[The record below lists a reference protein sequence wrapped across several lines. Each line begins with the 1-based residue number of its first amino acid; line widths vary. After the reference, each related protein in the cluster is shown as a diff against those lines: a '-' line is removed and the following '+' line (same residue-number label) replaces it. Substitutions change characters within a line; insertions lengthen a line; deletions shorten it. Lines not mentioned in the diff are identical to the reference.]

1 MRVWHQSLTAL
12 DKLPGY
18 AEALRNH
25 FEAIAPDATVDLHG
39 VKAGTYPSRYPG
51 RRIASP
57 YLQGLQ
63 REQFVR
69 AALAAEGESYDALMI
84 ATIPDLALEECRS
97 VVDLPVVGF
106 GQASMLAAG
115 FLGDKVGVVSFDG
128 SGLEPQLR
136 RNAAKYGLSE
146 RLGPV
151 VTITA
156 TFDDIVDAL
165 SGTKSPDPVV
175 EAFMIGAEEAI
186 DRGADV
192 LIPGAGPLNLLIARL
207 GLSRA
212 GEVPVVDS
220 LHCAIEACQM
230 LVSFRGRKVTPTR
243 NGFFWRRAADEDVR
257 AARDLYGMG

>member
-1 MRVWHQSLTAL
+1 MRIWHQSLTAL
-12 DKLPGY
+12 DKLSGY
-18 AEALRNH
+18 ADALRNH
-25 FEAIAPDATVDLHG
+25 FVVMAPDVTVDLHG
-39 VKAGTYPSRYPG
+39 VKPGTYPSRYPG

-63 REQFVR
+63 RDQFVR
-69 AALAAEGESYDALMI
+69 AALAAEGEGYDALMI

-97 VVDLPVVGF
+97 VVDIPVVGF

-136 RNAAKYGLSE
+136 RNASKYGVSE

-156 TFDDIVDAL
+156 TFDDIIDAL
-165 SGTKSPDPVV
+165 SGSKSPDSVV
-175 EAFMIGAEEAI
+175 RSFMVGAGEAI
-186 DRGADV
+186 DHGADV

-207 GLSRA
+207 GLSRV
-212 GEVPVVDS
+212 GEVPVLDS
-220 LHCAIEACQM
+220 FHCAIEACRM
-230 LVSFRGRKVTPTR
+230 LVSFGGRSVTPTR
-243 NGFFWRRAADEDVR
+243 NGFYWRRAVGEDVR
-257 AARDLYGMG
+257 AAREVYDLG